1 MVVGRYKQAK
11 VYVRDFEEVRVVL
24 LNHETIY
31 AIPRR
36 GAPNIIYHR
45 FFGPLGTYPE
55 WKRFRYAMRY
65 NRRLTPKSIHSI
77 AMRNGI
83 QSFGTVRTP
92 NLEGKTVQIEV
103 IKGKNRRKKGW
114 N

>member
-1 MVVGRYKQAK
+1 MAKVGRYKQK
-11 VYVRDFEEVRVVL
+11 DVYIREFDSVTVVL

-31 AIPRR
+31 AIPVY
-36 GAPNIIYHR
+36 GTPNIIYHR

-65 NRRLTPKSIHSI
+65 NKRLTPKIIHTI

-83 QSFGTVRTP
+83 QSFGTMRKP
-92 NLEGKTVQIEV
+92 ELSGKKVKKEKIE
-103 IKGKNRRKKGW
+103 RKKRK
-114 N
+114 

>member
-1 MVVGRYKQAK
+1 M
-11 VYVRDFEEVRVVL
+11 VL

-65 NRRLTPKSIHSI
+65 NRRLSPKSIHSI
-77 AMRNGI
+77 AMRNDI

-103 IKGKNRRKKGW
+103 IKGKNRRKRGW